1 MKNAIR
7 ALALVFV
14 CLPVSVSAQSSFTIT
29 GELRDDSGKLFSGG
43 NVCAL
48 QPVSRG
54 LNVRDRVCVESDAQG
69 KFVINITQPGT
80 YQVIADKVSEGFM
93 PPYFLFYKDP
103 KTTNPEITL
112 NPDHPNVSVS
122 VRLVPKSGL
131 ITGLGLGLLLRGPG
145 LYPFAFAA
153 TLAIMSKHLIKFQG
167 KHIFNPSTFGISM
180 SNR

>member
-54 LNVRDRVCVESDAQG
+54 LNVRDRVCAESDAQG
-69 KFVINITQPGT
+69 KFVINLTQPGT
-80 YQVIADKVSEGFM
+80 YQPPPPPPPDPPP
-93 PPYFLFYKDP
+93 PPYLLLYTDP
-103 KTTNPEITL
+103 KPTNPDT
-112 NPDHPNVSVS
+112 
-122 VRLVPKSGL
+122 
-131 ITGLGLGLLLRGPG
+131 
-145 LYPFAFAA
+145 
-153 TLAIMSKHLIKFQG
+153 
-167 KHIFNPSTFGISM
+167 
-180 SNR
+180 